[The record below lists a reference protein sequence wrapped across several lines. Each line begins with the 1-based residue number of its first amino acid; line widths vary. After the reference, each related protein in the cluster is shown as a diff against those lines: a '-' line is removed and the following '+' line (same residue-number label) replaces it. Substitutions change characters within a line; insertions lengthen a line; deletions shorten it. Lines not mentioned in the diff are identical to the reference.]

1 MPAFG
6 TLREI
11 MDQAGAVTLLCQSTM
26 LGLVSYSNAAAEVSP
41 GQVCLQS
48 VAGMLPRVHEGA
60 PAEAEASL
68 QATEASACISSI
80 LWYY

>member
-1 MPAFG
+1 
-6 TLREI
+6 

-26 LGLVSYSNAAAEVSP
+26 LGLVSYSNAAAEASP

-60 PAEAEASL
+60 PAEAEAS
-68 QATEASACISSI
+68 QSASYRSKCMHLKHSLVLLMQICLGFS
-80 LWYY
+80 